1 MGPRTQTFGP
11 DPRGSGVQHYMLLD
25 ASLEHCGHQYP
36 AWPTL
41 FIDCGIALPV
51 VNAGQQG
58 PEVAILQC
66 SAPEI
71 GR

>member
-1 MGPRTQTFGP
+1 
-11 DPRGSGVQHYMLLD
+11 MLLD
-25 ASLEHCGHQYP
+25 AGLEHCGHQYP

-41 FIDCGIALPV
+41 FIDCGNALPV